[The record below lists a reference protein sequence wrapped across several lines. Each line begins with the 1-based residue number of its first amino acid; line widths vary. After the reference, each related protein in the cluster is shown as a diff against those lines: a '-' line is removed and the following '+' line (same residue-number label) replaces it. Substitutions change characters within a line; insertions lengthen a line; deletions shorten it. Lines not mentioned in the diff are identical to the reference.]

1 MRKISIDF
9 QPARPGL
16 FSVIL
21 LMAAFLLAADTW
33 LDHGLLSEQLEESG
47 SRLAT
52 AERRIERS
60 AAAHREI
67 RPENVFSADE
77 TKALRLAV
85 SAIRID
91 WELLY
96 RHIDR
101 ATGEDVALLAVQP
114 SVPGKSVL
122 ISGEARDM
130 AATLAF
136 VEALQQKPLAR
147 ATLLSHQIKQSD
159 PQQPIAFEI
168 SAIWLTD
175 S

>member
-16 FSVIL
+16 LSVML
-21 LMAAFLLAADTW
+21 LLVAFLLAADAW
-33 LDHGLLSEQLEESG
+33 FDHAVLSEQLEESE
-47 SRLAT
+47 SRLAI

-60 AAAHREI
+60 EAERRDI
-67 RPENVFSADE
+67 RPENIFSADE
-77 TKALRLAV
+77 TKALRQAA

-96 RHIDR
+96 RQVDH
-101 ATGEDVALLAVQP
+101 ATSEDIALIAIQP
-114 SVPGKSVL
+114 NVLGKRVL

-130 AATLAF
+130 AAALAF
-136 VEALQQKPLAR
+136 VDALQQKPLAQ
-147 ATLLSHQIKQSD
+147 ATLLSHQVKQSD
-159 PQQPIAFEI
+159 PQQPIVFEI
-168 SAIWLTD
+168 SAIWLTA